1 MRADM
6 TVYQPGDFLYNLLI
20 KKSKYVIMLFKRHCS
35 FIVCITVPGDEVFKN
50 FEIYLRIECLILS
63 VY

>member
-20 KKSKYVIMLFKRHCS
+20 KKSKYVIKWCS
-35 FIVCITVPGDEVFKN
+35 PAALCLLKNDQVIYNNKHKEVF
-50 FEIYLRIECLILS
+50 IEENEFKWHI
-63 VY
+63 